1 MEYKTKFEAPKNI
14 LDAIPNGES
23 ILWKGRPSLW
33 GFSWNLFGLKWITLY
48 LSMLSIVS
56 VARFF
61 ASDFYTAFYVDCLP
75 FFLSGIFASIILID
89 LAATQ
94 TYSTVYI
101 ITENRVIIKTGA
113 ALSFLI
119 SMPFKKIKE
128 VNLQKRGASIGTISF
143 ELLSEKRVPYISC
156 WPSVRPWKFKRTQPA
171 FSCIG
176 SVDEV
181 ATILRKTAMT
191 GNISLYDPRQNLE
204 IGSEIEQK
212 V

>member
-48 LSMLSIVS
+48 LSILSIVS

-61 ASDFYTAFYVDCLP
+61 ASDFYTAFYVDFLP
-75 FFLSGIFASIILID
+75 FFLSGIFASIILIG

-204 IGSEIEQK
+204 IGSEIAQK

>member
-48 LSMLSIVS
+48 LGILSIVS

-61 ASDFYTAFYVDCLP
+61 ASDFYTAFFFDFLP
-75 FFLSGIFASIILID
+75 FFLSGIFVSIILIG

-94 TYSTVYI
+94 PYSTVYI

>member
-61 ASDFYTAFYVDCLP
+61 ASDFYTAFYVDFLP
-75 FFLSGIFASIILID
+75 FFLSGIFASIILIG

-171 FSCIG
+171 FSCVG

>member
-61 ASDFYTAFYVDCLP
+61 ASDFYTAFYVDFLP
-75 FFLSGIFASIILID
+75 FFLSGIFASIILIG

-176 SVDEV
+176 SVDKV

>member
-48 LSMLSIVS
+48 LSILSIVS

-61 ASDFYTAFYVDCLP
+61 ASDFYTAFYVDFLP
-75 FFLSGIFASIILID
+75 FFLSGIFASIILIG

-176 SVDEV
+176 SVDKV

>member
-1 MEYKTKFEAPKNI
+1 MEYKTKFEALKNI

-33 GFSWNLFGLKWITLY
+33 GFSWNLFGLEWITLY

-61 ASDFYTAFYVDCLP
+61 ASDFYTAFYVDFLP
-75 FFLSGIFASIILID
+75 FFLSGIFASIILIG

>member
-61 ASDFYTAFYVDCLP
+61 ASDFYTAFYVDFLP
-75 FFLSGIFASIILID
+75 FFLSGIFASIILIG

-119 SMPFKKIKE
+119 SMPFKMIKE

-204 IGSEIEQK
+204 IGSEVEQK
-212 V
+212 A

>member
-1 MEYKTKFEAPKNI
+1 MEYKTKFEAPNNI

-48 LSMLSIVS
+48 LGILSVVS

-61 ASDFYTAFYVDCLP
+61 ASDFYTAFYVDFLP
-75 FFLSGIFASIILID
+75 FFLSGIFASIILIG

>member
-48 LSMLSIVS
+48 LSILSIVS

-61 ASDFYTAFYVDCLP
+61 ASDFYTAFYVDFLP
-75 FFLSGIFASIILID
+75 FFLSGIFASIILIG

-128 VNLQKRGASIGTISF
+128 VNLQKRGASIGTISV

>member
-61 ASDFYTAFYVDCLP
+61 ASDFYTAFYVDFLP
-75 FFLSGIFASIILID
+75 FFLSGIFASIILIG

-128 VNLQKRGASIGTISF
+128 VNLHKRGASIGTISF

>member
-56 VARFF
+56 VARFY
-61 ASDFYTAFYVDCLP
+61 ASDFYTAFYVDFLP
-75 FFLSGIFASIILID
+75 FFLSGIFASIILIG

>member
-14 LDAIPNGES
+14 LDAIPDGES
-23 ILWKGRPSLW
+23 ILWKGKPSLW
-33 GFSWNLFGLKWITLY
+33 GFSWNLFGLKWITFY
-48 LSMLSIVS
+48 LSILSVVS
-56 VARFF
+56 IARFF
-61 ASDFYTAFYVDCLP
+61 ASDFHTAFYIDFLP
-75 FFLSGIFASIILID
+75 FFLSGIFASIILIG
-89 LAATQ
+89 LAAIQ
-94 TYSTVYI
+94 AYSTVYI

-143 ELLSEKRVPYISC
+143 DLFSKKRVPYISC
-156 WPSVRPWKFKRTQPA
+156 WPSVRPWKFKKTQPA
-171 FSCIG
+171 FSCVR

-191 GNISLYDPRQNLE
+191 GNISLHDPRQDFE

>member
-1 MEYKTKFEAPKNI
+1 
-14 LDAIPNGES
+14 
-23 ILWKGRPSLW
+23 
-33 GFSWNLFGLKWITLY
+33 
-48 LSMLSIVS
+48 VS

-61 ASDFYTAFYVDCLP
+61 ASDFYTAFYVDFLP
-75 FFLSGIFASIILID
+75 FFLSGIFASIILIG

>member
-61 ASDFYTAFYVDCLP
+61 ASDFYTAFYVDFLP
-75 FFLSGIFASIILID
+75 FFLSGIFASIILIG

-171 FSCIG
+171 FSCVR

>member
-61 ASDFYTAFYVDCLP
+61 ASDFYTAFYVDFLP
-75 FFLSGIFASIILID
+75 FFLSGIFASIILIG
-89 LAATQ
+89 LAAIQ
-94 TYSTVYI
+94 AYSTVYI

-143 ELLSEKRVPYISC
+143 DLFSKKRVPYISC
-156 WPSVRPWKFKRTQPA
+156 WPSVRPWKFKKTQPA
-171 FSCIG
+171 FSCVR

-191 GNISLYDPRQNLE
+191 GNISLHDPRQDFE

>member
-14 LDAIPNGES
+14 LDAIPDGES
-23 ILWKGRPSLW
+23 ILWKGKPSLW
-33 GFSWNLFGLKWITLY
+33 GFSWNLFGLKWITFY
-48 LSMLSIVS
+48 LSILSVVS
-56 VARFF
+56 IARFF
-61 ASDFYTAFYVDCLP
+61 ASDFHTAFYIDFLP
-75 FFLSGIFASIILID
+75 FFLSGIFASIILIG
-89 LAATQ
+89 LAAIQ
-94 TYSTVYI
+94 AYSTVYI

-128 VNLQKRGASIGTISF
+128 VNLQKRGTSIGTISF
-143 ELLSEKRVPYISC
+143 ELLSKKRVPYISC

-171 FSCIG
+171 FSCVG

>member
-1 MEYKTKFEAPKNI
+1 MEYRTKFEAPKNI

-61 ASDFYTAFYVDCLP
+61 ASDFYTAFYVDFLP
-75 FFLSGIFASIILID
+75 FFLSGIFASIILIG

>member
-61 ASDFYTAFYVDCLP
+61 ASDFYTAFYVDFLP
-75 FFLSGIFASIILID
+75 FFLSGIFASIILIG

-176 SVDEV
+176 AVDEV

-204 IGSEIEQK
+204 IGSEVEQK
-212 V
+212 A

>member
-61 ASDFYTAFYVDCLP
+61 ASDFYTAFYVDFLP
-75 FFLSGIFASIILID
+75 FFLSGIFASIILIG

-156 WPSVRPWKFKRTQPA
+156 WPSVRPWRFKRTQPA

>member
-61 ASDFYTAFYVDCLP
+61 ASDFYTAFYVDFLP
-75 FFLSGIFASIILID
+75 FFLSGIFASIILIG
-89 LAATQ
+89 LAAIQ

-171 FSCIG
+171 FSCVR

>member
-61 ASDFYTAFYVDCLP
+61 ASDFYTAFYVDFLP
-75 FFLSGIFASIILID
+75 FFLSGIFASIILIG

-119 SMPFKKIKE
+119 SMPFKMIKE

-171 FSCIG
+171 FSCVR

-204 IGSEIEQK
+204 IGSGIEQK

>member
-14 LDAIPNGES
+14 LDAIPCGES

-33 GFSWNLFGLKWITLY
+33 GFSWNLFGLKWITFY
-48 LSMLSIVS
+48 LSILSIVS
-56 VARFF
+56 IARFF
-61 ASDFYTAFYVDCLP
+61 ASDFHTAFYIDFLP
-75 FFLSGIFASIILID
+75 FFLSGIFASIILIG

>member
-48 LSMLSIVS
+48 LSILSIVS

-61 ASDFYTAFYVDCLP
+61 ASDFYTAFYVDFLP
-75 FFLSGIFASIILID
+75 FFLSGIFASIILIG

-204 IGSEIEQK
+204 IGSEIEQR

>member
-56 VARFF
+56 VARIF
-61 ASDFYTAFYVDCLP
+61 ASDFYTAFYVDFLP
-75 FFLSGIFASIILID
+75 FFLSGIFASIILIG

-128 VNLQKRGASIGTISF
+128 VNLQKRGVSIGTISF

>member
-33 GFSWNLFGLKWITLY
+33 GFSYNLFGLKWITLY
-48 LSMLSIVS
+48 LSILSIVS

-61 ASDFYTAFYVDCLP
+61 ASDFYTAFYVDFLP
-75 FFLSGIFASIILID
+75 FFLSGIFASIILIG

>member
-48 LSMLSIVS
+48 LSILSIVS

-61 ASDFYTAFYVDCLP
+61 ASDFYTAFYVDFLP
-75 FFLSGIFASIILID
+75 FFLSGIFASIILIG

-143 ELLSEKRVPYISC
+143 ELLSERRVPYISC

>member
-1 MEYKTKFEAPKNI
+1 MEYKSKFEAPKNI

-61 ASDFYTAFYVDCLP
+61 ASDFYTAFYVDFLP
-75 FFLSGIFASIILID
+75 FFLSGIFASIILIG

-143 ELLSEKRVPYISC
+143 ELFSKKRVPYISC
-156 WPSVRPWKFKRTQPA
+156 WPSVRPWKFKKTQPA
-171 FSCIG
+171 FSCVR
-176 SVDEV
+176 SVEEV

-191 GNISLYDPRQNLE
+191 GNISLHDPRQDFE

>member
-61 ASDFYTAFYVDCLP
+61 ASDFYTAFYVDFLP
-75 FFLSGIFASIILID
+75 FFLSGIFASIILIG

-204 IGSEIEQK
+204 IGSEVEQK
-212 V
+212 A

>member
-14 LDAIPNGES
+14 LDAIPDGES

-33 GFSWNLFGLKWITLY
+33 GFSWTLFGLKWLALY
-48 LSMLSIVS
+48 LSILSIVS
-56 VARFF
+56 IARFF
-61 ASDFYTAFYVDCLP
+61 ASDFHTAFYFDFLP
-75 FFLSGIFASIILID
+75 FFLSGIFASIILVG
-89 LAATQ
+89 LATIQA
-94 TYSTVYI
+94 YSTVYI

-128 VNLQKRGASIGTISF
+128 VNLQKRGAAIGTISF
-143 ELLSEKRVPYISC
+143 ELFSKKRVPYISC
-156 WPSVRPWKFKRTQPA
+156 WPSVRPWKFKKTQPA
-171 FSCIG
+171 FSCVG

-191 GNISLYDPRQNLE
+191 GNISLHDPRQDFE

>member
-48 LSMLSIVS
+48 LSILSIVS

-61 ASDFYTAFYVDCLP
+61 ASDFYTAFYVDFLP
-75 FFLSGIFASIILID
+75 FFLSGIFASIILIG

-181 ATILRKTAMT
+181 ATVLRKTAMT